1 MSLKD
6 LAPLNTKRAR
16 ESAARLFLKF
26 VEDEGV
32 TWEYLEV
39 CMQRENAALLLSAVV
54 DKFGMYLA
62 FKEGRKGQLLARHSV
77 MQYYRQAKNLL
88 LDKESL
94 EFL

>member
-6 LAPLNTKRAR
+6 LAPLNTKRVR
-16 ESAARLFLKF
+16 ESAARSFLKF

-39 CMQRENAALLLSAVV
+39 CMQRENAVLILAAVV

-62 FKEGRKGQLLARHSV
+62 FMEGRKG
-77 MQYYRQAKNLL
+77 
-88 LDKESL
+88 
-94 EFL
+94 